1 MNNSK
6 TAPSQTMAVIL
17 ARIRDGYKDMTPT
30 YRAVAEYVLHH
41 HQELAFASAAR
52 VGKLAGISPATVVRF
67 AEHLGLSGFT
77 ELQGLARQ
85 ALRQDV
91 DTVSQLKRTTRGRD
105 PHSILEMGLRADI
118 ANLERALDQLA
129 EPSFARAVEILT
141 GARTIHLVGLRSTFG
156 LVRHLEFYLGWIGR
170 RAAVLRPGI
179 GDVPEQIMKVAPGDA
194 SLGFSFRRYT
204 RETVEILAAT
214 KKAGAT
220 TIAVT
225 DSELSPLAEHAD
237 VALIVPVKYPAFFDS
252 RVAALSLMNALML
265 GIALATRKQTLEAL
279 RRHEDAWVQHE
290 TYVNENFRGRFNA
303 EIEAFAARGGS
314 GRAASRVLQ
323 RLPRARKRPAAK
335 PARQYR

>member
-1 MNNSK
+1 
-6 TAPSQTMAVIL
+6 MAAVL
-17 ARIRDGYKDMTPT
+17 ARIREGYKDMTPT
-30 YRAVAEYVLHH
+30 YRAVAEYVLEH

-118 ANLERALDQLA
+118 ANLEGTLDRLA
-129 EPSFARAVEILT
+129 EPTFARAVEIL
-141 GARTIHLVGLRSTFG
+141 ARANTIHLIGLRSTFG
-156 LVRHLEFYLGWIGR
+156 LVRHFEFYLGWIGR

-179 GDVPEQIMKVAPGDA
+179 GDIPEQIMAVRPGDA
-194 SLGFSFRRYT
+194 CLGLSFRRYT
-204 RETVEILAAT
+204 RETVEIFKET
-214 KKAGAT
+214 KRAGAT
-220 TIAVT
+220 TVAVT

-237 VALIVPVKYPAFFDS
+237 LALIVPVKYPAFFES

-265 GIALATRKQTLEAL
+265 GVAFATRKQTLEAL
-279 RRHEDAWVQHE
+279 KHHEEAWVRRE

-303 EIEAFAARGGS
+303 EIEAFAARS
-314 GRAASRVLQ
+314 GTGRVVGRLSRQV
-323 RLPRARKRPAAK
+323 PRPPKRRPAKA
-335 PARQYR
+335 ARQYR